1 MPSSDGLQRLVLV
14 AIGALLLGGCA
25 GDAAQL
31 AYRQR
36 LEAGIETPE
45 EMVRYRTP
53 DLERQ
58 RMVASAQDYLP
69 QAASPLDMQLLQAAA
84 QGRTAD
90 MKALLAEGAHVNAAD
105 AWGNTAL
112 LLVAGRGDL
121 ESTQLLL
128 AAGARVQG
136 MDAPLSPLSSAA
148 LHGQAQVVRLLL
160 RKGAKVNAGGSDG
173 ISPLAHAVQLNQLA
187 AARELLQARANVA
200 VKDGN
205 GSGLLHSAVLNNRV
219 QMVALLLEFGA
230 NPNAADADGL
240 SPLYWAE
247 FSAQSDVAGLLVAAG
262 ADGSRRKVAI
272 RTSQPY
278 AFGEF

>member
-1 MPSSDGLQRLVLV
+1 MTVRRPARLLACLASV
-14 AIGALLLGGCA
+14 AVALLGP
-25 GDAAQL
+25 AA
-31 AYRQR
+31 
-36 LEAGIETPE
+36 
-45 EMVRYRTP
+45 
-53 DLERQ
+53 
-58 RMVASAQDYLP
+58 
-69 QAASPLDMQLLQAAA
+69 
-84 QGRTAD
+84 
-90 MKALLAEGAHVNAAD
+90 
-105 AWGNTAL
+105 
-112 LLVAGRGDL
+112 
-121 ESTQLLL
+121 
-128 AAGARVQG
+128 
-136 MDAPLSPLSSAA
+136 
-148 LHGQAQVVRLLL
+148 
-160 RKGAKVNAGGSDG
+160 

-247 FSAQSDVAGLLVAAG
+247 FSAQSDVAGLLAAAG